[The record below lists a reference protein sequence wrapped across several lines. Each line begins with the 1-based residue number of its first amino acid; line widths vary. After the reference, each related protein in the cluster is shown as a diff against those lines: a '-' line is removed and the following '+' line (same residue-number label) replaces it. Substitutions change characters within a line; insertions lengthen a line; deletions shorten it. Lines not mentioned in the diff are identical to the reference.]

1 MRIRCRS
8 RSAPISSPLD
18 GGDTVRV
25 VFAGTPD
32 VAVASLVALEESSHE
47 VVGVLTRPDA
57 PAGRGRRLRAS
68 PVKMHAEEAGIEV
81 RTPANLQREPTVL
94 GDWAPDVVA
103 VVAYGLLIPE
113 SLLTVPRFGWVNAH
127 FSLLPAWRGAA
138 PVQHAIGAGQTHTG
152 VTTFS
157 IDEGLDTGP
166 ILMYSDPVLIGD
178 REDAGA
184 LLARLAIVGA
194 TLLVSTI
201 DAMAGGELHPAVQ
214 DSVGVSLSPRISSDD
229 ARVNW
234 SGDVLE
240 VDRWIRACTPDP
252 GAWTVIDGQRVSI
265 GTPQAVVVDE
275 SASPGVIHV
284 EKSHV
289 TIGAR
294 GGFIVLGQIQ
304 ATGKKTT
311 AAADWARGYRG
322 ELTRAT

>member
-1 MRIRCRS
+1 M
-8 RSAPISSPLD
+8 
-18 GGDTVRV
+18 RV

-81 RTPANLQREPTVL
+81 RTPANLQREPNVL

-138 PVQHAIGAGQTHTG
+138 PVPHAIGAGQTHTG

-201 DAMAGGELHPAVQ
+201 DAMAGGQLHPAAR
-214 DSVGVSLSPRISSDD
+214 DSVGVSLAPRISSDD

-252 GAWTVIDGQRVSI
+252 GAWTIIDGQRVNI
-265 GTPQAVVVDE
+265 GTPLAVVLDD
-275 SASPGVIHV
+275 SASPGEIHV
-284 EKSHV
+284 AKSEV

-294 GGFIVLGQIQ
+294 GGFIVLGEVQ
-304 ATGKKTT
+304 ATGKKTM

>member
-1 MRIRCRS
+1 
-8 RSAPISSPLD
+8 
-18 GGDTVRV
+18 
-25 VFAGTPD
+25 
-32 VAVASLVALEESSHE
+32 
-47 VVGVLTRPDA
+47 
-57 PAGRGRRLRAS
+57 
-68 PVKMHAEEAGIEV
+68 MHAEETGIEV
-81 RTPANLQREPTVL
+81 RTPSNLQREADVL

-103 VVAYGLLIPE
+103 VVAYGLLVPAP
-113 SLLTVPRFGWVNAH
+113 LLTVPPFGWVNAH

-166 ILMYSDPVLIGD
+166 ILMHSDPVSIGD

-184 LLARLAIVGA
+184 LLARLAVIGA

-201 DAMAGGELHPAVQ
+201 DAIEGGESHPAAQ
-214 DSVGVSLSPRISSDD
+214 DSVHSGGVSLAPRISSDD

-234 SGDVLE
+234 SGDVLD

-252 GAWTVIDGQRVSI
+252 GAWTIIDGQRVNI

-275 SASPGVIHV
+275 GASPGVIHAD
-284 EKSHV
+284 KSQV

-294 GGFIVLGQIQ
+294 GGFIVLGEVQ
-304 ATGKKTT
+304 ATGKKTM

>member
-1 MRIRCRS
+1 M
-8 RSAPISSPLD
+8 
-18 GGDTVRV
+18 RV

-68 PVKMHAEEAGIEV
+68 PVKMHAEEAGIEM
-81 RTPANLQREPTVL
+81 RTPSSLQREADVL

-103 VVAYGLLIPE
+103 VVAYGMLIPA

-166 ILMYSDPVLIGD
+166 ILMRSAPVSIGD

-201 DAMAGGELHPAVQ
+201 DAMAGGQLHPAAR
-214 DSVGVSLSPRISSDD
+214 DSVGVSLAPRISSDD

-252 GAWTVIDGQRVSI
+252 GAWTIIDGQRVNI
-265 GTPQAVVVDE
+265 GTPLAVVLDD
-275 SASPGVIHV
+275 SASPGEIHV
-284 EKSHV
+284 AKSEV

-294 GGFIVLGQIQ
+294 GGFIVLGEVQ
-304 ATGKKTT
+304 ATGKKTM

>member
-1 MRIRCRS
+1 
-8 RSAPISSPLD
+8 
-18 GGDTVRV
+18 
-25 VFAGTPD
+25 
-32 VAVASLVALEESSHE
+32 
-47 VVGVLTRPDA
+47 
-57 PAGRGRRLRAS
+57 
-68 PVKMHAEEAGIEV
+68 MHEEAGIEV
-81 RTPANLQREPTVL
+81 RTPSNLQREADVL

-103 VVAYGLLIPE
+103 VVAYGLLVPAE
-113 SLLTVPRFGWVNAH
+113 LLTVPRFGWVNAH

-166 ILMYSDPVLIGD
+166 ILMRSDPVSIGD

-184 LLARLAIVGA
+184 LLARLAVTGA

-201 DAMAGGELHPAVQ
+201 DAMEAGELHPAAQ
-214 DSVGVSLSPRISSDD
+214 DSVDSGEVSLAPRISSDD

-234 SGDVLE
+234 SGDVLD

-252 GAWTVIDGQRVSI
+252 GAWTIIDGQRVNI

-275 SASPGVIHV
+275 GASPGVIHV
-284 EKSHV
+284 EKSQV

-294 GGFIVLGQIQ
+294 GGFIVLGEVQ
-304 ATGKKTT
+304 ATGKKTM